1 MVRWSRRRPALDGDP
16 GVGPEAAAA
25 TQGAKVAATET
36 GDATARDGATAA
48 SGYTGPD
55 PGPAGPVHV
64 SHTGIATANNGG
76 LANTG
81 YMLIRKFTQV
91 QQAAAPRTP
100 LDVATDALAKAV
112 RSEWEKEAGLR
123 RLLEPAPLPARW
135 QVTERKVAGR
145 IDGAIA
151 EEGRARFAPLP
162 GLAAVTRDV
171 LRRGGALPELHAV
184 YGGLASG
191 RLLLVG
197 DPAAGKTSA
206 AVLLLREALKYRA
219 EAASDARARIPV
231 PVMLTPFGWD
241 PNQEDVTDWV
251 AGRLSRE
258 YTLFRSRGGVARA
271 RELLEQGRIA
281 LFLDGLDEV
290 GGKQRAA
297 MLSALE
303 EASFRVVVVSRARA
317 LAGRRQRL
325 SGAAA
330 LEIQP
335 VRAQDASAYLMNPL
349 PDPAPSG
356 WQELNRRLL
365 DEPGSAISETLTSPL
380 AIGLLRDIYA
390 DSNGRPVD
398 ELLDTARFPSTRSLQ
413 DHFLAQLVTAAYTPR
428 PRRPRPRY
436 SPETAERT
444 LRYLATQVTHAQDD
458 RELRWWHIP
467 TWTDRRPRMILVGA
481 IVGLLY
487 GVAALFTL
495 WRTSGPVWA
504 CLAASLCALLGG
516 FLAARRHIELNDQQP
531 LPSAGWRDIFPPG
544 AIALGTFT
552 WLFSGTAG
560 WLVFQLPGN
569 DPMPA
574 WFTYLST
581 LPLGYSATMVSSRGY
596 KLVVGTYLGYGSG
609 PQNNELRDQLSQR
622 PVTETRAVSPRD
634 VWRHHIGL
642 RLVLGLLTG
651 VAVALFSGSF
661 IAYEYDL
668 RDGVLV
674 GAVCGLW
681 ACLYAGP
688 AGNLGVA
695 TALSALQLSISEGT
709 PVRLMS
715 FLEDARRRNL
725 LRAAGPAYQFRH
737 DWLRESL
744 TSSARSEG

>member
-16 GVGPEAAAA
+16 GVGPEATAA

-36 GDATARDGATAA
+36 GDATARHGATAA
-48 SGYTGPD
+48 SGDTGPD
-55 PGPAGPVHV
+55 SGPAGAVHV
-64 SHTGIATANNGG
+64 SRTGNATANNGG

-81 YMLIRKFTQV
+81 YMLIRKFIQV
-91 QQAAAPRTP
+91 QQAAAPRPP
-100 LDVATDALAKAV
+100 LDVATDAVAEAV
-112 RSEWEKEAGLR
+112 RKWWEKEARLR
-123 RLLEPAPLPARW
+123 RLLEPAPLPVRW
-135 QVTERKVAGR
+135 QVTDRRVAGR

-151 EEGRARFAPLP
+151 AEGRARFAPLP

-206 AVLLLREALKYRA
+206 AGLLLGEALKYRA
-219 EAASDARARIPV
+219 EAAPEVRGDIPV

-317 LAGRRQRL
+317 LTGRRQRL
-325 SGAAA
+325 SGAAP

-335 VRAQDASAYLMNPL
+335 VCSEDASAYLMNAL

-365 DEPGSAISETLTSPL
+365 DEPGSAVAETLTSPL
-380 AIGLLRDIYA
+380 AISLLRDIYD
-390 DSNGRPVD
+390 DSDGRPVD
-398 ELLDTARFPSTRSLQ
+398 ELLDTDRFPSTRSLQ
-413 DHFLAQLVTAAYTPR
+413 DHLLDQLVTAAYTPR

-444 LRYLATQVTHAQDD
+444 LRYLATQVTQTQAD

-467 TWTDRRPRMILVGA
+467 TWTDRRPRMILVGT
-481 IVGLLY
+481 VTGLLY
-487 GVAALFTL
+487 GVVGLFALWGTA
-495 WRTSGPVWA
+495 GPVWA
-504 CLAASLCALLGG
+504 CLLGPLCALVGG
-516 FLAARRHIELNDQQP
+516 FVAAHHHSELSDQQP
-531 LPSAGWRDIFPPG
+531 LPSAGWPDIFPPS
-544 AIALGTFT
+544 AVALGTFI
-552 WLFSGTAG
+552 WLLSGTTS
-560 WLVFQLPGN
+560 WLAFQLPGN
-569 DPMPA
+569 DPFPA
-574 WFTYLST
+574 WLAYLAA
-581 LPLGYSATMVSSRGY
+581 LPLGFGTTMVSSGGY
-596 KLVVGTYLGYGSG
+596 KLVRGTILGTGSG
-609 PQNNELRDQLSQR
+609 PQYNELRERLSQR
-622 PVTETRAVSPRD
+622 PVTDTRAVSPRD
-634 VWRHHIGL
+634 VWRHHVGL

-651 VAVALFSGSF
+651 VAIAVFSGSLV
-661 IAYEYDL
+661 AHEYGL
-668 RDGVLV
+668 RNGALV
-674 GAVCGLW
+674 GATAGLW
-681 ACLYAGP
+681 ACLFAGP
-688 AGNLGVA
+688 VGNLGVA
-695 TALSALQLSISEGT
+695 TALSAVQLSISEGT

>member
-1 MVRWSRRRPALDGDP
+1 MSR
-16 GVGPEAAAA
+16 
-25 TQGAKVAATET
+25 T
-36 GDATARDGATAA
+36 GSATAD
-48 SGYTGPD
+48 
-55 PGPAGPVHV
+55 
-64 SHTGIATANNGG
+64 NGG

-81 YMLIRKFTQV
+81 YLMIRKFTLV
-91 QQAAAPRTP
+91 QQAAAPRPP
-100 LDVATDALAKAV
+100 LDVAADALAKAV

-123 RLLEPAPLPARW
+123 RLLEPAPLPVRW
-135 QVTERKVAGR
+135 QVTGRRVAGR

-171 LRRGGALPELHAV
+171 LRRGGFLPELHAV

-197 DPAAGKTSA
+197 EPAVGKTSA
-206 AVLLLREALKYRA
+206 GVLLLREALRYRA
-219 EAASDARARIPV
+219 EAAPDSRARIPV

-241 PNQEDVTDWV
+241 PAKESATDWA

-258 YTLFRSRGGVARA
+258 YTLFRRRGGASRA
-271 RELLEQGRIA
+271 RELLADGRIA
-281 LFLDGLDEV
+281 LFLDGIDEV
-290 GGKQRAA
+290 AAKPRAG
-297 MLSALE
+297 MLSALA
-303 EASFRVVVVSRARA
+303 EASFRVVVISRARA
-317 LAGRRQRL
+317 LASRRQRL

-365 DEPGSAISETLTSPL
+365 DEPGSAMAEALTSPL

-413 DHFLAQLVTAAYTPR
+413 DHLLDQLVTAAYTPR

-444 LRYLATQVTHAQDD
+444 LRYLATQVTQAQDG

-467 TWTDRRPRMILVGA
+467 SWTDRRPRTILVGA
-481 IVGLLY
+481 TTGLLY
-487 GVAALFTL
+487 GVAVLFAL

-504 CLAASLCALLGG
+504 CPAAGFCALLGG
-516 FLAARRHIELNDQQP
+516 LLAVKRHVEINDQQS

-552 WLFSGTAG
+552 WLFSATAG
-560 WLVFQLPGN
+560 WLVFQLPGH

-574 WFTYLST
+574 WFACLST
-581 LPLGYSATMVSSRGY
+581 LPLGYGATIVSSRGY
-596 KLVVGTYLGYGSG
+596 ELVVGTYLGYGSG
-609 PQNNELRDQLSQR
+609 HQNNELRNKLSQR
-622 PVTETRAVSPRD
+622 PVAETRAVSPRD
-634 VWRHHIGL
+634 VWLHHIGL

-661 IAYEYDL
+661 VAYEYGFV
-668 RDGVLV
+668 DGVLV
-674 GAVCGLW
+674 GATCGLW
-681 ACLYAGP
+681 ACLYTGP
-688 AGNLGVA
+688 FGNLGVVA
-695 TALSALQLSISEGT
+695 VLSALQLSMREGT

-715 FLEDARRRNL
+715 FLEDARRHNL

-737 DWLRESL
+737 DWLRERL
-744 TSSARSEG
+744 ASSTRSEG